1 MKKRRPYKYQ
11 QVGVNRIHKK
21 FGGVALLADEQ
32 GLGKSCQ
39 ALLYRKK
46 YLPKGKIVI
55 ICPATIKWNWQNEVK
70 IWLEKQ
76 SHILEKRTPTPE
88 AKRMCKTKKILII
101 NYDILGD
108 PKKKDSWVRYIRNV
122 LKPDL
127 MIVDECHNVKSA
139 DAQRTKAVRY
149 LSRRTKKRIF
159 ASGTP
164 MTNRPPELWPVLN
177 MLVPDLF
184 PSFRTFAS
192 RYSKPEWTPWG
203 IKYKGAQRLNEL
215 HKLLKGV
222 VMVRRLQKDVLA
234 DLPTKTRSIIP
245 IELNS
250 KEMADY
256 RRAEDDFKN
265 WLKKTH
271 PLKANKM
278 RSADRLVRFGYLRRL
293 ISQLKLPYVKKWI
306 DDFLEE
312 SDSKL
317 ILFGVHKFVVKGL
330 QLQYPG
336 ISTRID
342 GSVIGEKRQHAI
354 NSFTNNKRIRIMFGN
369 IQAAGVGWNGTA
381 ANTCAFAEL
390 DWVPALHTQ
399 AGKRIHRIGQK
410 QKTFENYLIV
420 RGTIEQ
426 RLCEINEAKQVVID
440 HALDGGEQDDSFDVY
455 SLLEASLLD
464 G

>member
-1 MKKRRPYKYQ
+1 MKKKRPYKYQ
-11 QVGVNRIHKK
+11 RLGIKK
-21 FGGVALLADEQ
+21 IKRFGGNVLLADEM

-46 YLPKGKIVI
+46 YLPNGTVVV
-55 ICPATIKWNWQNEVK
+55 ICPASLKWNWQNEIK
-70 IWLEKQ
+70 MWLGKQ
-76 SHILEKRTPTPE
+76 SSILDKRTPDV
-88 AKRMCKTKKILII
+88 KTKELVRNKKILII

-108 PKKKDSWVRYIRNV
+108 PKKKESWIRFIRNV
-122 LKPDL
+122 VKPDL
-127 MIVDECHNVKSA
+127 MIVDEIHNCKSP
-139 DAQRTKAVRY
+139 DAQRTHAVRY
-149 LSRRTKKRIF
+149 LARRTKKKILI
-159 ASGTP
+159 SGTP
-164 MTNRPPELWPVLN
+164 MTNRPPELWPALN
-177 MLVPDLF
+177 MLMPDLF
-184 PSFRTFAS
+184 PSFRAFAS

-203 IKYKGAQRLNEL
+203 IKYKGAQRLGEL
-215 HKLLKGV
+215 HKLLHNV
-222 VMVRRLQKDVLA
+222 CMIRRLQKDVLK